1 MMKIRR
7 NPAALD
13 ATVRSARS
21 VLVVCHGNIIR
32 SAFAERLLRRAL
44 GSHSHPAI
52 SSAGL
57 YAIPGNPAHENALLA
72 AMPRSID
79 LRGHAASPLT
89 RERVAASD
97 LILVM
102 DVWQLVELLRRF
114 PEARQKT
121 FLFTCLAPY
130 VPLEVEDPVNGDRAM
145 FEACFDHIARAA
157 APLVHAIR
165 SHDPA

>member
-7 NPAALD
+7 NPSALNAA
-13 ATVRSARS
+13 VRSAGS

-44 GSHSHPAI
+44 GSRSRPAI

-57 YAIPGNPAHENALLA
+57 YAIPGNPAHQSALLT
-72 AMPRSID
+72 AMSRSID

-89 RERVAASD
+89 PERVAASD

-102 DVWQLVELLRRF
+102 DVWQVVELVRRF
-114 PEARQKT
+114 PEAREKT
-121 FLFTCLAPY
+121 VLFTCLAPG
-130 VPLEVEDPVNGDRAM
+130 VPLEVEDPVNGDRPV

-157 APLVHAIR
+157 APLVQAMR
-165 SHDPA
+165 ADNLA

>member
-1 MMKIRR
+1 MKIRR
-7 NPAALD
+7 NPAALI
-13 ATVRSARS
+13 AAARSARH

-44 GSHSHPAI
+44 GPGSHTAI

-57 YAIPGNPAHENALLA
+57 YAIPGNPAHQNAVLTA
-72 AMPRSID
+72 RSRSIE
-79 LRGHAASPLT
+79 LSGHAASPLT

-102 DVWQLVELLRRF
+102 DMWQVVELVRRF
-114 PEARQKT
+114 PDARQKT
-121 FLFTCLAPY
+121 VLFACLAPAL
-130 VPLEVEDPVNGDRAM
+130 PLEVEDPVNGDRRV

-157 APLVHAIR
+157 VPLVQAMSVHNRA
-165 SHDPA
+165 